1 MNMVINDLIKKNK
14 TTMYKLSKESGIPQA
29 TLSDICSGKTNLEK
43 CSVGTIYKLA
53 KALSVSIDS
62 IVEAD
67 LQEKN
72 QEEYRPSF
80 DLFKSSICHKVKDL
94 GDLDFIKITITSN
107 RIDIYFEKGWYPES
121 LYLLSMLDYLS
132 RENDIPLYTKYNDL
146 RHKKLD
152 EPIFPSSILVKAAVM
167 NDDSIK
173 DEAIKNS
180 IPEFIRH
187 NIVEC
192 EIRDV
197 A

>member
-1 MNMVINDLIKKNK
+1 MIINDLIKKNK
-14 TTMYKLSKESGIPQA
+14 TSMYKVSKESGIPQA

-67 LQEKN
+67 LEEKSK
-72 QEEYRPSF
+72 EEYRPSF

-94 GDLDFIKITITSN
+94 GDLDFIEMTITSN
-107 RIDIYFEKGWYPES
+107 RIDIYFDKGWYPES

-132 RENDIPLYTKYNDL
+132 RENDIPLYTKYNNL

-152 EPIFPSSILVKAAVM
+152 EPIFPASILVKAAVM

-173 DEAIKNS
+173 EEAIKNS

-187 NIVEC
+187 NIVES
-192 EIRDV
+192 EIRNV

>member
-1 MNMVINDLIKKNK
+1 MIINDLIKKNK
-14 TTMYKLSKESGIPQA
+14 TSMYKVSKESGIPQA

-67 LQEKN
+67 LEEKSK
-72 QEEYRPSF
+72 EEYRPSF

-94 GDLDFIKITITSN
+94 GDLDFIEMTITSN
-107 RIDIYFEKGWYPES
+107 RIDIYFDKGWYPES

-132 RENDIPLYTKYNDL
+132 RENDIPLYTKYNNL

-152 EPIFPSSILVKAAVM
+152 EPIFPASILVKAAVM

-173 DEAIKNS
+173 EEAIKNS
-180 IPEFIRH
+180 IPEFIQH
-187 NIVEC
+187 NIVES
-192 EIRDV
+192 EIRNV

>member
-1 MNMVINDLIKKNK
+1 
-14 TTMYKLSKESGIPQA
+14 MYKLSKESGIPQA

-94 GDLDFIKITITSN
+94 
-107 RIDIYFEKGWYPES
+107 
-121 LYLLSMLDYLS
+121 
-132 RENDIPLYTKYNDL
+132 
-146 RHKKLD
+146 
-152 EPIFPSSILVKAAVM
+152 
-167 NDDSIK
+167 
-173 DEAIKNS
+173 
-180 IPEFIRH
+180 
-187 NIVEC
+187 
-192 EIRDV
+192 
-197 A
+197 

>member
-1 MNMVINDLIKKNK
+1 MIINDLIKKNK
-14 TTMYKLSKESGIPQA
+14 TSMYKVSKESGIPQA

-67 LQEKN
+67 LEEKSK
-72 QEEYRPSF
+72 EEYRPSF

-94 GDLDFIKITITSN
+94 GDLDFIEMTITSN
-107 RIDIYFEKGWYPES
+107 RIDIYFDKGWYPES

-132 RENDIPLYTKYNDL
+132 RENDIPLYTKYNNL

-152 EPIFPSSILVKAAVM
+152 EPIFPASILVKAAIM

-173 DEAIKNS
+173 EEAIKNS

-187 NIVEC
+187 NIVES
-192 EIRDV
+192 EIRNV

>member
-1 MNMVINDLIKKNK
+1 MIINDLIKKNK
-14 TTMYKLSKESGIPQA
+14 TSMYKVSKESGIPQA

-67 LQEKN
+67 LEEKSK
-72 QEEYRPSF
+72 EEYRPSF

-94 GDLDFIKITITSN
+94 GDLDFIEMTITSN
-107 RIDIYFEKGWYPES
+107 RIDIYFDKGWYPES

-132 RENDIPLYTKYNDL
+132 RENDIPLYTKYNNL

-152 EPIFPSSILVKAAVM
+152 EPIFPSSILVKAAIM

-173 DEAIKNS
+173 EEAIKNS

-187 NIVEC
+187 NIVES

>member
-1 MNMVINDLIKKNK
+1 MIINDLIKKNN

-67 LQEKN
+67 LEEKN

-94 GDLDFIKITITSN
+94 GDLSFIEMTITSN

-146 RHKKLD
+146 RCKKLD

-180 IPEFIRH
+180 IPEFIQH
-187 NIVEC
+187 NIVES

>member
-1 MNMVINDLIKKNK
+1 MIINDLIKKNK
-14 TTMYKLSKESGIPQA
+14 TSMYKVSKESGIPQA

-67 LQEKN
+67 LEEKSK
-72 QEEYRPSF
+72 EEYRPSF

-94 GDLDFIKITITSN
+94 GDLDFIEMTITSN
-107 RIDIYFEKGWYPES
+107 RIDIYFDKGWYPES

-132 RENDIPLYTKYNDL
+132 RENDIPLYTKYNNL

-152 EPIFPSSILVKAAVM
+152 EPIFPTSILVKAAVM

-173 DEAIKNS
+173 EEAIKNS
-180 IPEFIRH
+180 IPEFIQH
-187 NIVEC
+187 NIVES
-192 EIRDV
+192 EIRNV